1 MCTAAVTSTG
11 IDLTDEPSGPTT
23 TALSMLKAHLS
34 DVSGTAG
41 TVVVADYE
49 GGDAARIDELVKRAH
64 SLLSSALEAID
75 VVAVLCGG
83 IDEDPPLEQEG
94 DRPSLSPEDAETIG
108 GVVVLARMD
117 LRGRRRALDLLSE
130 RSTAVDRLAAA
141 GSALRAIQKS
151 LSAID
156 GAVSTG
162 AQVPRS
168 INFYGQT
175 LARSLDTRKRYL
187 RFQNIVARDGAPSAE
202 GLSARLRS
210 IGNAIAQILGAH
222 VALHLRTGD
231 RALLMV
237 SHARI
242 REWLLSRDPGA
253 QHVAAGL
260 RLWQD
265 VVNIATMFMEVNKRE
280 ELILH
285 DGRVVREALRSLPV
299 DGDEWGEAAWDDA
312 ARAAVLQSLKAAR
325 GRALALDALLDAPPS
340 EIRLSALRALLV
352 ELDRALAVAAPEALI

>member
-1 MCTAAVTSTG
+1 MCTAWVTPSAF
-11 IDLTDEPSGPTT
+11 DLPEELASSDT
-23 TALSMLKAHLS
+23 TALSMLKAHLA
-34 DVSGTAG
+34 DVCTTAG
-41 TVVVADYE
+41 AVVVADYE
-49 GGDAARIDELVKRAH
+49 GGDLARVDELVKRAH

-83 IDEDPPLEQEG
+83 VDDDLPPEQEG
-94 DRPSLSPEDAETIG
+94 DRPALSPEDAETIG

-130 RSTAVDRLAAA
+130 RSSAVDRLAAA

-156 GAVSTG
+156 DAVSTG

-187 RFQNIVARDGAPSAE
+187 RFQNIVVRDGPPNAE
-202 GLSARLRS
+202 ALPARLRS

-242 REWLLSRDPGA
+242 HEWLTARDHGPT
-253 QHVAAGL
+253 HVATGL

-265 VVNIATMFMEVNKRE
+265 VVNIATMFLEVNKRE

-285 DGRVVREALRSLPV
+285 DGRVVREALRALPPE
-299 DGDEWGEAAWDDA
+299 GDEWGEAAWDDA
-312 ARAAVLQSLKAAR
+312 ARAAVLDKLKPAR
-325 GRALALDALLDAPPS
+325 GRAAALDAMVDGPPS
-340 EIRLSALRALLV
+340 EIRLPALRALLV
-352 ELDRALAVAAPEALI
+352 ELDRALAIAAPDGV